1 MKYVHVKP
9 EVIAQVTEEQ
19 AEALCDPANGDPTVE
34 DWADAIGTI
43 NYEVVARI
51 GRSVE
56 RRTT

>member
-1 MKYVHVKP
+1 M
-9 EVIAQVTEEQ
+9 
-19 AEALCDPANGDPTVE
+19 LWGDPANGDPAVE